1 MYREDL
7 VKLKEKMQEK
17 EKEEDESTRPAG
29 PKRRGVKSGSAQ
41 GKKDEPPQS
50 SLTLEFVHG

>member
-7 VKLKEKMQEK
+7 QQLKRKLQEK
-17 EKEEDESTRPAG
+17 EKEESAA
-29 PKRRGVKSGSAQ
+29 VAAKSGGRGIRAAAAGRKS
-41 GKKDEPPQS
+41 GVPED